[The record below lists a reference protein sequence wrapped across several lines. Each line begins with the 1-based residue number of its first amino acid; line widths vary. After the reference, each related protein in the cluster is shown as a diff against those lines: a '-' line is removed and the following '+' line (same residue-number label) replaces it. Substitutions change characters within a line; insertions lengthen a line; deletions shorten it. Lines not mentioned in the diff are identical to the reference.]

1 MKTRIITGVAL
12 ALFLLVPAVLF
23 TDTLFLPIL
32 ASLLAVV
39 GVFEVLRCIGQEKNY
54 LLTLPAYL
62 LSAAAPFVCRYADVD
77 RLLMPALA
85 LVLLLA
91 MFYTLTLNVFFP
103 DRTDCRTNSLGLL
116 MTEYVAAGFSAICII
131 ARFETS
137 HFVLPIVFL
146 AAFATDVFALF
157 SGMLFGRHK
166 LCPKISPKKTVEGA
180 IGGTVA
186 CVLVLLLYGLIIDK
200 CTDYATSYR
209 SLSIGGAVF
218 AIVSQLGDLV
228 ASSVKRTFGIKDY
241 GKLFP
246 GHGGVMDRFDSVIPV
261 ALAVAIMLIHFDIQF
276 FYR

>member
-1 MKTRIITGVAL
+1 MKTRIITGVVL
-12 ALFLLVPAVLF
+12 ALLLLIPAVIF
-23 TDTLFLPIL
+23 TDTVFLPIV
-32 ASLLAVV
+32 ASLLAVI
-39 GVFEVLRCIGQEKNY
+39 GVFEVMRCIGQEKNW
-54 LLTLPAYL
+54 LLTAPAYL
-62 LSAAAPFVCRYADVD
+62 LTAAAPFVCRYGDIG
-77 RLLMPALA
+77 RLLMPALS
-85 LVLLLA
+85 LVLLLS

-116 MTEYVAAGFSAICII
+116 MTEYVAAGFSALCII
-131 ARFETS
+131 ARYETS
-137 HFVLPIVFL
+137 HFVLPVVFL
-146 AAFATDVFALF
+146 AAFATDIFALF

-186 CVLVLLLYGLIIDK
+186 CVLFLLLYGLIVDK

-218 AIVSQLGDLV
+218 AVVSQLGDLI
-228 ASSVKRTFGIKDY
+228 ASSVKRTFGVKDY

-261 ALAVAIMLIHFDIQF
+261 AVAVAIMLIHFKVQF
-276 FYR
+276 FY